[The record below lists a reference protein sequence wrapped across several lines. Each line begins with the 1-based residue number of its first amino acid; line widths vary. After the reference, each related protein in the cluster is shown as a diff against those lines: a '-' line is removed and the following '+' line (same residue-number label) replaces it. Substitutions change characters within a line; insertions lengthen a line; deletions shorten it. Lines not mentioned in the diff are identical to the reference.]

1 MKLNINIRKWEQ
13 AKSLRR
19 EGNIPAIVYGK
30 HLSAPI
36 SIFLNKNEFIK
47 KFRDS
52 GYSTALTLEWKDVSE
67 LVLVQNIQLDPVSDV
82 VLHVD
87 FLAVKRDEKVKT
99 EVSIIVTGEAPVEK
113 LGDGRVQLVK
123 DFIEVE
129 AFPQDLPNQIELDI
143 SEIKELSD
151 VIFVKDL
158 KLSDKVEVLD
168 DPEQAILTVLTLA
181 VEEEVEEETTEEWEE
196 WEEASKSEESAE

>member
-1 MKLNINIRKWEQ
+1 M
-13 AKSLRR
+13 
-19 EGNIPAIVYGK
+19 
-30 HLSAPI
+30 
-36 SIFLNKNEFIK
+36 
-47 KFRDS
+47 
-52 GYSTALTLEWKDVSE
+52 EWKDVSE